1 MAAKFRVGLV
11 GCGRI
16 GAWTRRDLL
25 ARLGPNWFPLSH
37 ADGIKAV
44 DDFSLVAC
52 CDVDREAAAAAAAR
66 YGAKL
71 IYVDYATMLK
81 DAELDVLCVATRS
94 DVRADILCAAAQT
107 GVRAV
112 HSEKPLALSVGRAE
126 AASNAVDGK
135 GMAFSY
141 GTLRSYMPIFR
152 RAAIAAHDGSLG
164 KLQAVSVKF
173 GRTSLMWNHPHTV
186 GLLCLLCGSHDAEFV
201 QANLSFERGLA
212 GERLIDTDPLVLS
225 ATIAFDNGV
234 TGHIVDHGAKAV
246 EIGGSERMLSIVGDG
261 SAMIESDLR
270 MDWQGD
276 PIQLWKF
283 TRDDAKTSGRL
294 LALLELRDA
303 LTTRKRTTLSAE
315 DAWKEHR
322 LLFAM
327 AQSDREGGR
336 RVRPKEVDPE
346 FVITGRSNGR
356 VA

>member
-1 MAAKFRVGLV
+1 
-11 GCGRI
+11 
-16 GAWTRRDLL
+16 
-25 ARLGPNWFPLSH
+25 
-37 ADGIKAV
+37 
-44 DDFSLVAC
+44 
-52 CDVDREAAAAAAAR
+52 
-66 YGAKL
+66 
-71 IYVDYATMLK
+71 
-81 DAELDVLCVATRS
+81 
-94 DVRADILCAAAQT
+94 
-107 GVRAV
+107 
-112 HSEKPLALSVGRAE
+112 
-126 AASNAVDGK
+126 
-135 GMAFSY
+135 MAFSY